1 MEQVYYA
8 LAIASYALFI
18 VRFILS
24 LVGGID
30 MDTDI
35 DTNVNIHTDSSGLT
49 LSDIVTFKGATH
61 FIMGSSGWL
70 ALKSYTTHNVQW
82 YDFLIALMLGI
93 IFVIILY
100 FIYKFLTK
108 LEYNPKILSGTNL
121 VGSYATVYLKTGTVG
136 NYYEYSIT
144 ANNGSGTVELAA
156 KSKQLYSIGTS
167 VVINSYEDGY
177 YLI

>member
-24 LVGGID
+24 LVGGAD

-35 DTNVNIHTDSSGLT
+35 DTDVDTDSGGLT

-82 YDFLIALMLGI
+82 YDFLIAFMLGI

-100 FIYKFLTK
+100 FIYKFLIK
-108 LEYNPKILSGTNL
+108 LESNPKILSGTNL
-121 VGSYATVYLKTGTVG
+121 IGSYATVYLKTGTVG

-144 ANNGSGTVELAA
+144 VNNGSGTVELAA
-156 KSKQLYSIGTS
+156 KSKKLYSIGTS